1 MIRVATISRNPL
13 DSPNMTAN
21 DAAILGQIGELL
33 KTHGVE
39 VVQIKENEDI
49 PQEVDVVCTMSRT
62 ASTLQRL
69 KDAEARGIRV
79 INPTIA
85 VERCSRRLFMEI
97 LSNSGIP
104 QPKYK
109 VIENSNELLD
119 EGFPCWIKK
128 ADGWS
133 NYKEDVTFA
142 HTKDEAIAAIKQME
156 SRGISLFIQMQH
168 SQGDIIKFYGI
179 GNRLFHYCYPTNGK
193 FGHEE
198 INGTPQGYSF
208 DADKLKEI
216 TQRAA
221 KAIGLAIYGGDAI
234 ITPEGDIFI
243 IDLNDFPSFTA
254 IREKAAKMIVK
265 LIMDKTE

>member
-1 MIRVATISRNPL
+1 MIRVATIARNPI

-21 DAAILGQIGELL
+21 DAAILGQIGVLL
-33 KTHGVE
+33 KKRGAE

-49 PQEVDVVCTMSRT
+49 PQGIGVVCTMSRT
-62 ASTLQRL
+62 ASMLQRL
-69 KDAEARGIRV
+69 KDAEARGTRV

-109 VIENSNELLD
+109 VIENSDELLD
-119 EGFPCWIKK
+119 DCFPCWIKK

-142 HTKDEAIAAIKQME
+142 HTKDEAIAAIRQME

-168 SQGDIIKFYGI
+168 CQGDIIKFYGI
-179 GNRLFHYCYPTNGK
+179 GKHFFYYCRPTTGK

-198 INGTPQGYSF
+198 FNGTQKNYTF
-208 DADKLKEI
+208 DAEKLRKHAQ
-216 TQRAA
+216 TAA

-234 ITPEGDIFI
+234 ITPEGDIFT

-254 IREKAAKMIVK
+254 IREEAAEMIVK

>member
-1 MIRVATISRNPL
+1 MIRVATIARNPL

-21 DAAILGQIGELL
+21 DAAILGQIGVLL
-33 KTHGVE
+33 KKRGAE

-49 PQEVDVVCTMSRT
+49 PQGIGVVCTMSRT
-62 ASTLQRL
+62 ASMLQRL
-69 KDAEARGIRV
+69 KDAEARGTRV

-109 VIENSNELLD
+109 VIENSDELLD
-119 EGFPCWIKK
+119 DYFPCWIKK

-142 HTKDEAIAAIKQME
+142 HTKDEAIAAIRQLE

-168 SQGDIIKFYGI
+168 CQGDIIKFYGI
-179 GNRLFHYCYPTNGK
+179 GKHFFHYCRPTTGK

-198 INGTPQGYSF
+198 FNGTQKNYTF
-208 DADKLKEI
+208 DAEKLRKHAQ
-216 TQRAA
+216 TAA
-221 KAIGLAIYGGDAI
+221 KAIGLVIYGGDAI
-234 ITPEGDIFI
+234 ITPEGDIFT

>member
-1 MIRVATISRNPL
+1 MIRVATIARNPL

-21 DAAILGQIGELL
+21 DAAILGQIGVLL
-33 KTHGVE
+33 KKRGAE

-49 PQEVDVVCTMSRT
+49 PQRIGVVCTMSRT
-62 ASTLQRL
+62 ASMLQRL
-69 KDAEARGIRV
+69 KDAEARGTRV

-109 VIENSNELLD
+109 VIENSDELLD
-119 EGFPCWIKK
+119 DCFPCWIKK

-142 HTKDEAIAAIKQME
+142 HTKDEAIAAIRQME

-168 SQGDIIKFYGI
+168 CQGDIIKFYGI
-179 GNRLFHYCYPTNGK
+179 GKHFFHYCRPTTGK

-198 INGTPQGYSF
+198 FNGTQKNYTF
-208 DADKLKEI
+208 DAEKLRKHAQ
-216 TQRAA
+216 TAA

-234 ITPEGDIFI
+234 ITPEGNIFT

-254 IREKAAKMIVK
+254 IREEAAEMIVK

>member
-1 MIRVATISRNPL
+1 MIKVATIARNPL

-21 DAAILGQIGELL
+21 DAAILGQIGVLL
-33 KTHGVE
+33 KKRGAE

-49 PQEVDVVCTMSRT
+49 PQGIGVVCTMSRT
-62 ASTLQRL
+62 ASMLQRL
-69 KDAEARGIRV
+69 KDAEARGTRV

-109 VIENSNELLD
+109 VIENSDELLD
-119 EGFPCWIKK
+119 DCFPCWIKK

-142 HTKDEAIAAIKQME
+142 HTKDEAIAAIRQME

-168 SQGDIIKFYGI
+168 CQGDIIKFYGI
-179 GNRLFHYCYPTNGK
+179 GKHFFHYCRPTTGK

-198 INGTPQGYSF
+198 FNGTQKNYTF
-208 DADKLKEI
+208 DAEKLRKHAQ
-216 TQRAA
+216 TAA

-234 ITPEGDIFI
+234 ITPEGDIFT

-254 IREKAAKMIVK
+254 IREEAAEMIVK